1 MMETKYDL
9 TPEQTP
15 YPYTWFETDI
25 RLGCLSIHL
34 DDDKWHKCVV
44 SEMQTNIQLMISMH
58 LMDQGST
65 INYDIEE
72 KEINLGANLIF
83 KELAGLQEEFVG
95 CEMESLKDLLGDSFS
110 DFKMLYSSHMNEIN
124 LNITNIKAQNA
135 LAIEKTGSATSHR
148 AVNEGDEGGM
158 NNETTSK

>member
-1 MMETKYDL
+1 METKHDL

-15 YPYTWFETDI
+15 YPYSWFETDI

-34 DDDKWHKCVV
+34 DDDKWRKCVV

-72 KEINLGANLIF
+72 KEINLGAILINR
-83 KELAGLQEEFVG
+83 ELKGL
-95 CEMESLKDLLGDSFS
+95 
-110 DFKMLYSSHMNEIN
+110 
-124 LNITNIKAQNA
+124 
-135 LAIEKTGSATSHR
+135 
-148 AVNEGDEGGM
+148 
-158 NNETTSK
+158 